1 MEKLNVFVV
10 GAGVIGLTTAIQAL
24 EAGYNVTLFAEIFP
38 SDPKSIKYTS
48 CWAGA
53 NHRSFVGYGPQMHRS
68 SLCSEC
74 YISSIMNLSE
84 LERETMQV
92 FLDLID
98 KDPLVPVMTRPQ
110 FEFTQ
115 TDGQD
120 EIKHF
125 SQFYSDFHSINASE
139 LPEGV
144 ADGGKFTTICMDVP
158 NYLPY
163 LMERFFQAGGLA
175 FRITV
180 SSLSSLISVK
190 DRPAFE
196 AFPPTSTGS
205 PPFSEPAAV
214 INCTGLGALS
224 LGDVLDTD
232 VYPTRGETILI
243 RAPWVD
249 HSMTYF
255 FKNGDYSYII
265 PRKSGD
271 IILGGTFQ
279 VNDWHPTSRPES
291 VKSMKERGIFICP
304 ELLPEGKR
312 DNPNIDDLD
321 VVEECVGLRTT
332 RKGGVRLETT
342 SLVVDG
348 KTYPIVHNY
357 GHGGAGFQ
365 SSWGSANRTIELL
378 KAALEERRDGSYA
391 LSLDIRIGLIH

>member
-53 NHRSFVGYGPQMHRS
+53 NHRSFAGYGPQMHQ
-68 SLCSEC
+68 
-74 YISSIMNLSE
+74 
-84 LERETMQV
+84 LERETMQ
-92 FLDLID
+92 
-98 KDPLVPVMTRPQ
+98 

-115 TDGQD
+115 TGGLDGQD

-125 SQFYSDFHSINASE
+125 SQFYSDFHSISASE

-175 FRITV
+175 FRTTV

-243 RAPWVD
+243 RAPWVH

-255 FKNGDYSYII
+255 FKNGDFSYII

-291 VKSMKERGIFICP
+291 VKSMKERGIYIYP

-312 DNPNIDDLD
+312 ENPNIDDLD

-357 GHGGAGFQ
+357 GHGGAGYQ
-365 SSWGSANRTIELL
+365 SSWGSANRAIELL
-378 KAALEERRDGSYA
+378 KAALKK
-391 LSLDIRIGLIH
+391 